1 MAFALDI
8 PELREQVSAHLDMKD
23 MFACSLI
30 SRLWYTSFNADIWRT
45 VAVASTYKKNPPVSA
60 LIKNAH
66 HVREFRLSGMV
77 SMDHF
82 SPGCTKLRV
91 LTIDGDMIANA
102 DKNNREALETIVT
115 DIWTRIAEIIEQ
127 NRFLQHFQYYDQRL
141 KPTGSIWRALAKC
154 PVISSLQI
162 CRSSVRP
169 EDMPAFWDACSK
181 LETLHIL
188 DCSFSDYENSSNKP
202 TVQFRKLQ
210 TVWMINVKDWSPLH
224 QLHLIGQAPE
234 LRAWQWRIAA
244 NFLFCKGEFQALM
257 KRRPCPS
264 LSSLDVARDDIEDE
278 DMAVALDNM
287 PLAVSVVA
295 HWTRFGPMAFRSLQ
309 AHRHC
314 TTIKTLD
321 LFRCAYVTSQMV
333 QTLLS
338 TCPLLESF
346 AADMILG
353 IDIVDGE
360 PWVCLNLTSLLVH
373 LSLNGTI
380 PEESQSMTQAEARSR
395 EQQRACEQLSRL
407 EKLQRLNIC
416 RDVGRHENSKSLD
429 FRLRKKGG
437 VLEDLGDM
445 NKLESLNFHATGQQL
460 DVEDLQWMYDHWP
473 RLLFVMGQFHS
484 DEARQRVVME
494 AYLEQRRKIVP
505 LSKRLF

>member
-8 PELREQVSAHLDMKD
+8 PELREQVSAHLSMKD
-23 MFACSLI
+23 MFTCSLI
-30 SRLWYTSFNADIWRT
+30 NHLWYTSFNADIWRT
-45 VAVASTYKKNPPVSA
+45 VAVASTYTKNPPASA

-102 DKNNREALETIVT
+102 NKNDREALETIVN
-115 DIWTRIAEIIEQ
+115 DISTRIAGIIEQ
-127 NRFLQHFQYYDQRL
+127 NRCLRHLQYFDQRI
-141 KPTGSIWRALAKC
+141 KPTGSIWKALVGC

-162 CRSSVRP
+162 CRSTLRP

-188 DCSFSDYENSSNKP
+188 DCSFSDSENSSNMP
-202 TVQFRKLQ
+202 TVQFSKLQ
-210 TVWMINVKDWSPLH
+210 TVWMVNVKDWLPQH
-224 QLHLIGQAPE
+224 QLYLIGQAPE
-234 LRAWQWRIAA
+234 LRAWQWRLAGD
-244 NFLFCKGEFQALM
+244 FFFCSGEFQALM
-257 KRRPCPS
+257 KRRPCAS
-264 LSSLDVARDDIEDE
+264 LGSLDIARDDIKDE
-278 DMAVALDNM
+278 DMAVALENM
-287 PLAVSVVA
+287 PLAVSLVT
-295 HWTRFGPMAFRSLQ
+295 HWTQFGPLAFRSLQ

-314 TTIKTLD
+314 NVIKTLD
-321 LFRCAYVTSQMV
+321 LYRCTYVTSQMV

-346 AADMILG
+346 AADTISG

-360 PWVCLNLTSLLVH
+360 PWVCLKLTSLSVH
-373 LSLNGTI
+373 LSLIGTI

-395 EQQRACEQLSRL
+395 EQQRVCEQLSRL
-407 EKLQRLNIC
+407 EKLHRLHIC
-416 RDVGRHENSKSLD
+416 RDVGRHQNSKSLD
-429 FRLRKKGG
+429 FRLRKNGG

-445 NKLESLNFHATGQQL
+445 KKLEYLNFHATDQQM
-460 DVEDLQWMYDHWP
+460 DVEDMQWMYDHWP
-473 RLLFVMGQFHS
+473 RLLFVLGRFHP
-484 DEARQRVVME
+484 DGARQRDVME
-494 AYLEQRRKIVP
+494 AYLEQRRKIVSV
-505 LSKRLF
+505 SKRLF

>member
-8 PELREQVSAHLDMKD
+8 PELREQVSAHLNMKD

-45 VAVASTYKKNPPVSA
+45 VAVASTYKKNSPVSA

-102 DKNNREALETIVT
+102 DKNNSKALETIVT
-115 DIWTRIAEIIEQ
+115 DISTRIAEIIEQ

-141 KPTGSIWRALAKC
+141 KPTGSIWKALAGC

-162 CRSSVRP
+162 CRSTVRP
-169 EDMPAFWDACSK
+169 EDMPTFWDACSK
-181 LETLHIL
+181 LETLHIH

-234 LRAWQWRIAA
+234 LRSWH
-244 NFLFCKGEFQALM
+244 
-257 KRRPCPS
+257 
-264 LSSLDVARDDIEDE
+264 LDVARDDIEDE

-287 PLAVSVVA
+287 PLAVSLVA
-295 HWTRFGPMAFRSLQ
+295 HWTRFGPLAFRSLQ

-314 TTIKTLD
+314 ITIKTLD
-321 LFRCAYVTSQMV
+321 LYRCAYVTSHMV

-346 AADMILG
+346 AADLILG
-353 IDIVDGE
+353 SDIVDGE

-395 EQQRACEQLSRL
+395 EQQRACEQL
-407 EKLQRLNIC
+407 
-416 RDVGRHENSKSLD
+416 KSLD

-505 LSKRLF
+505 LSRRLF